1 MITKIFLTILVLA
14 VLFTFLSIMTVVVE
28 NIIDPYITTKTEKRF
43 LKILGFNM
51 MLAGI
56 NWCIVI
62 LLGLG
67 ICLSW
72 IWGNI

>member
-14 VLFTFLSIMTVVVE
+14 VLFTFLSIMIGVVVSS
-28 NIIDPYITTKTEKRF
+28 IDPYITTKTEERF
-43 LKILGFNM
+43 SKILGFSM